1 MKKKQVPFKIV
12 ACISFVFV
20 LVAIF
25 ILQNRRSSSDS
36 VNSQYDVEAQL
47 VTPTTST
54 SISTA
59 KSEII
64 QPRDMAVKKL
74 REHNEWLTVA
84 AKSKAPSHEELNSV
98 ITENLN
104 LSRKVLKT
112 QNEKNLEREIF
123 KNQEI
128 IDLALSL
135 LDQPENE
142 PLRMDAVEFLAK
154 GLETQRRYG
163 GDNVAQQV
171 SGFLK
176 KDYVDE
182 VLNPEQRKSIAAD
195 RVELYASLHHDFPQ
209 YADSVMDAVS
219 SEKLMRI
226 YRFGKNF
233 YSQK

>member
-1 MKKKQVPFKIV
+1 MRKKHVPYKII
-12 ACISFVFV
+12 ACISVVVV
-20 LVAIF
+20 LIVII

-36 VNSQYDVEAQL
+36 VNSQYDVEAHS
-47 VTPTTST
+47 VTPAIST
-54 SISTA
+54 SISPA
-59 KSEII
+59 KSEVI

-74 REHNEWLTVA
+74 RENNEFLTMV
-84 AKSKAPSHEELNSV
+84 AKSKVPSREELNSL

-112 QNEKNLEREIF
+112 KKKKNLEREIF

-163 GDNVAQQV
+163 GDNVA
-171 SGFLK
+171 
-176 KDYVDE
+176 
-182 VLNPEQRKSIAAD
+182 
-195 RVELYASLHHDFPQ
+195 
-209 YADSVMDAVS
+209 
-219 SEKLMRI
+219 
-226 YRFGKNF
+226 
-233 YSQK
+233 